1 MENKINKK
9 TDYTTLIHGGVAKD
23 QYGAVNVP
31 VYRSST
37 FIFDNVDQGARRFKG
52 EETGYI
58 YTRLGNPTTAT
69 LERKLAMLEH
79 AEKAVM
85 TASGMGAIS
94 SVMWTFLK
102 AGDRLIADSNL
113 YGCTFALFTHTLPKF
128 GIDVQIT
135 DFSNIEN
142 IKKLLNDKTTMVYF
156 ETPTNPTMKVNDI
169 RAISDLAHKYN
180 PKIKVVV
187 DNTFASPY
195 LQKPLDHGANIVV
208 HSGTKYING
217 HADVVVGAI
226 AGSNEDIKLA
236 SMVGIKDC
244 TGSVLDPGAA
254 YLVNRGLNT
263 LGVRMNQHCKNAE
276 KVVAYLQK
284 CKYVKKVNY
293 PGLTTCIGHEAA
305 KRQMS
310 QFGGMASFE
319 TNLTFEQT
327 KIFANSL
334 KVWTLAVSLG
344 GVESLIEHPASMT
357 HSTYSVE
364 ELKKYNIV
372 PNLIRISIGL
382 EDVDELIADFEQA
395 FNIAANNA
403 PTDRVRIE

>member
-1 MENKINKK
+1 MAENKTKK
-9 TDYTTLIHGGVAKD
+9 SDYTTLIHGGVVKD

-37 FIFDNVDQGARRFKG
+37 FIFENVDQGARRFKG
-52 EETGYI
+52 EESGYI

-69 LERKLAMLEH
+69 LERKLALLEH
-79 AEKAVM
+79 AEAAVM

-102 AGDRLIADSNL
+102 SGDRLIADSNL

-135 DFSNIEN
+135 DFSKISN
-142 IKKLLNDKTTMVYF
+142 IKKLLNKKTAMIYF

-169 RAISDLAHKYN
+169 KAIAELAHKFN

-195 LQKPLDHGANIVV
+195 LQKPLDHGANLVV

-217 HADVVVGAI
+217 HADIVVGAI
-226 AGSNEDIKLA
+226 CGKKEDIQLA
-236 SMVGIKDC
+236 AMVGIKDC

-263 LGVRMNQHCKNAE
+263 LGVRMDQHCRNAKKFVE
-276 KVVAYLQK
+276 YLQS
-284 CKYVKKVNY
+284 CKYVRKVNY
-293 PGLTTCIGHEAA
+293 PGLKTCVGHDAA
-305 KRQMS
+305 KRQMA

-327 KIFANSL
+327 KIFVNSL

-357 HSTYSVE
+357 HSTYSAE
-364 ELKKYNIV
+364 ELKKYSIV

-382 EDVDELIADFEQA
+382 EDVNELIADFEQA
-395 FNIAANNA
+395 FKVAAKNV
-403 PTDRVRIE
+403 PTKRVRIE